1 VDTVDIGLVAA
12 LVVCFVGVAGLAV
25 AEVAVLRVR
34 RSRVTVA
41 AGEDAGARRLLHLLD
56 DLPVTLNSILLLAL
70 LLQVSTA
77 TIGGYLAQRWFG
89 GVGVTAATVVIT
101 AVLFLYAEAI
111 PKTMAIR
118 SPLRM
123 ARLVTPVLTPLV
135 GSFRPLVRFLVWLA
149 DEQTPGV
156 GAQVSA
162 FSEEE
167 LRTLAREAAEAG
179 VIEEADARLVDR
191 SFEFGDRRVGEIMVE
206 REAIVSVGADQGLAD
221 ALATALQSGH
231 SRLPILGDGLDDVI
245 GVVRLRD
252 VAMALQTEPGTGIE
266 IGTET
271 RAMAPVASVATPPL
285 RTGPGR
291 PIAPLLRRMQA
302 DNQWLAIVEDD
313 RGRTIGLITVEDVV
327 AELVG
332 EIAEDRDE
340 GPDGDPDDDE
350 AAGPPG

>member
-1 VDTVDIGLVAA
+1 MDTVDVALVAA
-12 LVVCFVGVAGLAV
+12 LVMCFVGVAGLAV

-34 RSRVTVA
+34 RSRVTVE

-89 GVGVTAATVVIT
+89 GVGVTAATIVIT

-123 ARLVTPVLTPLV
+123 AHLVTPVLTPLV

-149 DEQTPGV
+149 DKQTPGT

-179 VIEEADARLVDR
+179 VIEEADARLVGR
-191 SFEFGDRRVGEIMVE
+191 SFEFGDRRVGEIMVQ
-206 REAIVSVGADQGLAD
+206 RGDIVSVGGGQGLAE
-221 ALATALQSGH
+221 ALATALESGH
-231 SRLPILGDGLDDVI
+231 SRLPVRGDSLDDVI
-245 GVVRLRD
+245 GVVHLRD
-252 VAMALQTEPGTGIE
+252 IAGALHAGTKV
-266 IGTET
+266 
-271 RAMAPVASVATPPL
+271 PLASVASPPL
-285 RTGPGR
+285 RTGPDR
-291 PIAPLLRRMQA
+291 PIAPLLRHMQA

-313 RGRTIGLITVEDVV
+313 RGRTIGLVTVEDVV

-332 EIAEDRDE
+332 EIAEDE
-340 GPDGDPDDDE
+340 DDDP
-350 AAGPPG
+350 APGAPG